1 MAKRPTPTRNTAAS
15 KSTRAPRAKAAPKAK
30 PAPVIEPD
38 DDLDDEEPVEPASPR
53 ARQSDMIRIS
63 TQTAGIIAGVSGRQL
78 MNLKAEGCPVPDGGV
93 KTVQQVAAIVRW
105 RMDQIRAEA
114 GDDRDVDELEVEER
128 RTKLKVLQVKLAR
141 ELDKVLDGDEYLHHL
156 SVLWVEMNSLL
167 DIMDAQLGPIVAPIS
182 DPDECADKIRDYVA
196 DLKKRFNPEEAMNPI
211 RIDHDP
217 FTDDVVELDLE
228 DDDAGDDEA

>member
-1 MAKRPTPTRNTAAS
+1 
-15 KSTRAPRAKAAPKAK
+15 
-30 PAPVIEPD
+30 
-38 DDLDDEEPVEPASPR
+38 
-53 ARQSDMIRIS
+53 MIRIS

-217 FTDDVVELDLE
+217 FTDDVVELNLE
-228 DDDAGDDEA
+228 DDDAGDDES